1 MMHLGCGFG
10 TSFRWKGLQLSAQF
24 SWIGTRYVINNDRF
38 FEESGVTFGTAYN
51 QSNRLLYDRWKQPG
65 EITDIPRWGEV
76 TQLDD
81 RFLENASFLAS
92 KNLSLS
98 YSLPQSLLRKTNFFS
113 MVRIYGQAQNLFTIT
128 GFNGLDPRGF
138 IQYLP
143 GAVSSFT
150 PVYPGCGTAILS

>member
-1 MMHLGCGFG
+1 MRLTRHPYRQAPPCFVQA
-10 TSFRWKGLQLSAQF
+10 QL
-24 SWIGTRYVINNDRF
+24 R
-38 FEESGVTFGTAYN
+38 

-65 EITDIPRWGEV
+65 DITDIPRWGEV

-81 RFLENASFLAS
+81 RFLENASFLRL

-128 GFNGLDPRGF
+128 GYKGIDPAGASFGEKNIDRDNGLDMGAYPNPRTITMGVRVNF
-138 IQYLP
+138 
-143 GAVSSFT
+143 
-150 PVYPGCGTAILS
+150 